1 MFHSDIN
8 SSSNPDNQQSA
19 QYLSVPTTSFT
30 SSPATSS
37 ASSASSASSTSHRFH
52 PVVEAQTEYFNRTY
66 VQAADNQSSGTTTT
80 MSNYSSPSE
89 YAYSHYTGPRQIVS
103 ITEINQMRQTLR
115 HRRVNT
121 LTELHRIERVLT
133 SLPGFM
139 SDYMDEMTD
148 AWGYYV
154 STNFLQELR
163 GLTRQ
168 YPFSTELVEDAKARV
183 YSDPKSSRSWNLAW
197 LLLAKMK
204 TE

>member
-1 MFHSDIN
+1 M
-8 SSSNPDNQQSA
+8 SS
-19 QYLSVPTTSFT
+19 
-30 SSPATSS
+30 
-37 ASSASSASSTSHRFH
+37 
-52 PVVEAQTEYFNRTY
+52 
-66 VQAADNQSSGTTTT
+66 
-80 MSNYSSPSE
+80 YSSPSE
-89 YAYSHYTGPRQIVS
+89 YSYSYHHTSPRQIVS

-121 LTELHRIERVLT
+121 LTELCRIERVLT
-133 SLPGFM
+133 SLPGPE
-139 SDYMDEMTD
+139 YIDELTD

-183 YSDPKSSRSWNLAW
+183 YNDPKSCKSWNLAW

-204 TE
+204 TDQMIPQYAVRTANQPSMWGGVVPNPIHAAELANILNREWSRAVDQLLKHYPTPPTVNGDW